1 MLTRRQALQLVIAAP
16 ALRVTPIAP
25 ASAPYV
31 FSVPTART
39 ITLGRAPTPAE
50 IQKLHDWYAKWA
62 VTING
67 QVFKPATSIAGDL

>member
-16 ALRVTPIAP
+16 ALRVTLIAP
-25 ASAPYV
+25 AAAPYV
-31 FSVPTART
+31 FSYHRPDD
-39 ITLGRAPTPAE
+39 

-67 QVFKPATSIAGDL
+67 RVFKPVTSIPGDL